1 MFKLLP
7 AKLGRLKA
15 EHKIEVDGRGR
26 RFDGWGQAS
35 ASWTDNGLDV
45 SLSFWQ
51 AVMSVEMVNR
61 DIIEIE
67 LKIEKTQL
75 LGISKIVKKKKN
87 LKFFWRWVVL
97 FTLHGGPVAFTSRQ

>member
-61 DIIEIE
+61 DIQDTEFNLMNTE
-67 LKIEKTQL
+67 L
-75 LGISKIVKKKKN
+75 
-87 LKFFWRWVVL
+87 
-97 FTLHGGPVAFTSRQ
+97 